1 MFICPTE
8 TVLLFNVALC
18 VCNRRVLFVHLCT
31 EQLDTA
37 NKQRVAK
44 EAECTD
50 QRQHVF
56 VKLLEQSKS
65 MSFVRETVLSELG

>member
-1 MFICPTE
+1 ME
-8 TVLLFNVALC
+8 RS
-18 VCNRRVLFVHLCT
+18 VCNRRVLFVILFT

-37 NKQRVAK
+37 TKQRAAK

-56 VKLLEQSKS
+56 VKLLEQSKLMSASVFYYSKLSSPS
-65 MSFVRETVLSELG
+65 MVHDRKE